1 MILGTVKKVYCRLKK
16 KKARGE
22 PSGRVQSEHD
32 HEQGYVRREGGER
45 GQKRPTKKD
54 GWAKRLA

>member
-1 MILGTVKKVYCRLKK
+1 MILGTVKKVYCRLK

-32 HEQGYVRREGGER
+32 HEQGYVRTEVGER

-54 GWAKRLA
+54 DWAKRLA